1 MNSAVELSFPQ
12 TSSMRLAELKWL
24 TVALAALIFQRAAG
38 PAGAALSALLENLAS
53 VIDAEP
59 ESDPVNF
66 EVARS

>member
-1 MNSAVELSFPQ
+1 
-12 TSSMRLAELKWL
+12 MRLAELKWL